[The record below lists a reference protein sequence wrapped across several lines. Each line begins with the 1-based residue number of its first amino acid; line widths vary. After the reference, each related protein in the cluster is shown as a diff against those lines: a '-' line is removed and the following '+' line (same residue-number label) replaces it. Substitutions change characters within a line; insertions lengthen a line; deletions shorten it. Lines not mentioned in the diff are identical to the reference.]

1 MGLFDK
7 KYCDICG
14 EKIGLFGNRKL
25 EDGNLCKDCAA
36 KLSPWFS
43 ERRSSTIAEIKEQ
56 LAYREAN
63 KEKVAAFEPVTTL
76 GYGTKVMVDEGKGL
90 FLITSASN
98 WREANPDVLSLTD
111 VTGCRVEVKESSDE
125 IRTKDAEGKSISYD
139 PPRYKAKYDFYVNVD
154 VNHPWFSE
162 MSFRVNPSTVVVDPI
177 VQSLP
182 AAFGGPSN
190 RPGARVTKADPTTNA
205 RYVEYR
211 KAAEDI
217 KDALL
222 KARDDV
228 REAALPKG
236 PVICPHCG
244 ATTVPDASGRCEYCG
259 SPVV

>member
-98 WREANPDVLSLTD
+98 WREANPDVLALTD
-111 VTGCRVEVKESSDE
+111 VTGCKLEDRPGGLARIVKVISAIGVNMEYMYAFLTKSDSAYLVIRVEDN
-125 IRTKDAEGKSISYD
+125 DA
-139 PPRYKAKYDFYVNVD
+139 V
-154 VNHPWFSE
+154 
-162 MSFRVNPSTVVVDPI
+162 
-177 VQSLP
+177 
-182 AAFGGPSN
+182 
-190 RPGARVTKADPTTNA
+190 
-205 RYVEYR
+205 
-211 KAAEDI
+211 
-217 KDALL
+217 
-222 KARDDV
+222 
-228 REAALPKG
+228 EAALRSRGIPLLQEDD
-236 PVICPHCG
+236 VT
-244 ATTVPDASGRCEYCG
+244 AL
-259 SPVV
+259 